1 MSLYRIELFRG
12 ANRQHYWRIVH
23 RNRNILATSEGY
35 TRRASAARAAERL
48 AAALRFVQVTEVQS

>member
-12 ANRQHYWRIVH
+12 KDRQHYWRIVH